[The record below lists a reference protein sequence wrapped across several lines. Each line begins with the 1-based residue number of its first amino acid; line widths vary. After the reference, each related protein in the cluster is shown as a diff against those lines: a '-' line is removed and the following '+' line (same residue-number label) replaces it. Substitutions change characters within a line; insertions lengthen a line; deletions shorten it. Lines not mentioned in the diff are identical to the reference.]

1 MNLQNFIGGA
11 FVPAESQKTFS
22 KLSPFNGEVLAQV
35 AHSDA
40 MDVIKALQSAK
51 KALPLMKDMTRS
63 DRATLLNKIAEY
75 LQSHSDEIAYQEALY
90 QGLSH
95 QFVLE
100 NSVKPAVMA
109 LQKNARSL
117 HDQLPA
123 NVVAQPTGLIGVITS
138 WNLSLKLV
146 VERLAPALAA
156 GNAVMIKVSEQ
167 SPITVKILGEALLE
181 AGAPAGSVNFIQG
194 FSDVAEIIAG
204 HPSLRAITFVGK
216 SANLERIAK
225 AGITQAKKMQLA
237 GGAKNSSL
245 ILADTDYKNNIAQIL
260 APFLMG
266 QGQLCWTVS
275 RLFVMEAMADE
286 FLKVTKEYISSLKPL
301 QDPRGSEMWT
311 PLISE
316 KSLGHIDEK
325 IHEGVGEHGKVFSG
339 GKQTSSQGFF
349 YEPTVMLDLPN
360 CSVLQQDE
368 LAGPLLIVTP
378 VKYQHEAV
386 KWVNTS
392 YLGHSAVVWG
402 PAEKTLKVAQQ
413 IEAAQVWINSWMNG
427 QETESFGFKQS
438 GFGNPDMHWNG
449 SFYSDVKKLAG
460 AL

>member
-1 MNLQNFIGGA
+1 MDLQNFIGGA

-22 KLSPFNGEVLAQV
+22 KLSPFSGEVLAQV

-51 KALPLMKDMTRS
+51 KSLPLMKEMARPE
-63 DRATLLNKIAEY
+63 RAALLTKIAEY
-75 LQSHSDEIAYQEALY
+75 IQSHADEIAYQEALH

-95 QFVLE
+95 QFTLE
-100 NSVKPAVMA
+100 NSVKPALEA
-109 LQKNARSL
+109 LQRNARAL
-117 HDQLPA
+117 LEELPV
-123 NVVAQPTGLIGVITS
+123 NVVVQPSGLVGIVTS

-156 GNAVMIKVSEQ
+156 GNAVMVKVSEN
-167 SPITVKILGEALLE
+167 SPITVKILGEALLA

-194 FSDVAEIIAG
+194 FADVGEVIAG
-204 HPSLRAITFVGK
+204 HPSVRAVTFVGCN
-216 SANLERIAK
+216 ANLERVAK
-225 AGITQAKKMQLA
+225 AGLAQSKKMQLA
-237 GGAKNSSL
+237 GGAKNSAVV
-245 ILADTDYKNNIAQIL
+245 LADTDFKNNIAQIL
-260 APFLMG
+260 TPFLMG
-266 QGQLCWTVS
+266 QGQLCWNVS
-275 RLFVMEAMADE
+275 RLFVMEAVADD
-286 FLKVTKEYISSLKPL
+286 FMKTVKEYFSTLTKLK
-301 QDPRGSEMWT
+301 DPRGSELWT
-311 PLISE
+311 PLIAA
-316 KSLGHIDEK
+316 KSITHIDEK
-325 IHEGVGEHGKVFSG
+325 IREGTSEHGKVFSG
-339 GKQTSSQGFF
+339 GKASLGPGFF

-386 KWVNTS
+386 KWANTS

-413 IEAAQVWINSWMNG
+413 IEAAQVWINTWMNS
-427 QETESFGFKQS
+427 QESVSFGLKQS

-449 SFYSDVKKLAG
+449 SFYSDVKKLAVT
-460 AL
+460 